1 MTLAKALKKKNRLAQ
16 KISKLQIEIQK
27 ENSAQI
33 DDPRKIKVDD
43 LFMELGE
50 AVKQI
55 IKLKI
60 AIFTSSIDMR
70 ENILTLSEL
79 KSKIIFLQGIDTKE
93 GKIAEYGYGD
103 TPIEYTAV
111 YDKVF
116 VREQVKLCEEKI
128 DDIQDELDKFNHNT
142 EIEV

>member
-1 MTLAKALKKKNRLAQ
+1 
-16 KISKLQIEIQK
+16 
-27 ENSAQI
+27 
-33 DDPRKIKVDD
+33 
-43 LFMELGE
+43 MELNE
-50 AVKQI
+50 AVKKL

-60 AIFTSSIDMR
+60 AIFTASIDMR

-93 GKIAEYGYGD
+93 GKITEYGYGD
-103 TPIEYTAV
+103 TPIEYAAV

-116 VREQVKLCEEKI
+116 VKEQVNLCEKKI
-128 DDIQDELDKFNHNT
+128 DEIQDELDEFNHIT